1 MIVAGYSH
9 EMKRFIDANS
19 GLASRFSHYVEF
31 PDYSAKELGEIFRR
45 NAKKSEYILSADVEH
60 YLDAFIGI
68 RTEKR
73 DRKFGNGRWVRNL
86 FEETVSRQAVR
97 IAGLKEPSKETLMTL
112 TMKDV
117 GIKLKDPN
125 ASEED

>member
-1 MIVAGYSH
+1 MA
-9 EMKRFIDANS
+9 
-19 GLASRFSHYVEF
+19 
-31 PDYSAKELGEIFRR
+31 
-45 NAKKSEYILSADVEH
+45 
-60 YLDAFIGI
+60 I

-86 FEETVSRQAVR
+86 FEHSVERQAVR
-97 IAGLKEPSKETLMTL
+97 VADIANPTKEQLMTI

-125 ASEED
+125 GSLED

>member
-1 MIVAGYSH
+1 M
-9 EMKRFIDANS
+9 
-19 GLASRFSHYVEF
+19 
-31 PDYSAKELGEIFRR
+31 FRS
-45 NAKKSEYILSADVEH
+45 NAKKSQYTLSADVEK

-86 FEETVSRQAVR
+86 FEHAVERQAVR
-97 IAGLKEPSKETLMTL
+97 VADIANPTKEQLMTI

-125 ASEED
+125 ASVED